1 MHGMSH
7 QDTKILIVLALFA
20 LVMGL
25 WFKWQPLQA
34 ADQREMVV
42 GRSPLSTPRQRF
54 TRFVIIVAL
63 TGATLL
69 VLKYF

>member
-1 MHGMSH
+1 MTR
-7 QDTKILIVLALFA
+7 QDTKILIVLVL
-20 LVMGL
+20 LTVVMTL

-42 GRSPLSTPRQRF
+42 GRPPISTPRQRL
-54 TRFVIIVAL
+54 TRFIIIAAL
-63 TGATLL
+63 AGATLL